1 MKCINCNTDNR
12 QEALFCKHC
21 GQKLAVP
28 VTDPFTGLVGRSEI
42 KKEIAQLISTFKSVR
57 NRGANITIGCDTLI
71 MGASGTGKTHIA
83 NAIAKV
89 FHTAGIVK
97 QPQATVIDAV
107 DWDNFVDDWQD
118 NIKKLKDGILIIDN
132 VQKLVPDGY
141 SRDVDRLDILFSN
154 MDKWNGNPI
163 VILIGLPGGFREYI
177 DNNPQVR
184 NKFEYF
190 FRLDE
195 YTAKELTAICIKTLS
210 EKYKVTMETD
220 AHEKLERV
228 MTHMVRNKPDSWGNA
243 HAAQKIADEI
253 FFNMVRRGGDT
264 ISCADIEGTEY
275 REKTSEEILAELDG
289 FVGIDNIRTEIRN
302 MMAELELTKE
312 RSGNKSQPQITSHYI
327 FSGNP
332 GTGKTTVARKMA
344 DIFKA
349 MGVLPIGH
357 LIEADRSKLV
367 SQYVGQT
374 AIQTNELID
383 KALGGVLLIDEAY
396 TLNQGDNDSF
406 GHEAIDTL
414 LKRLEDDRGKFVCI
428 VAGYTKQMFDFI
440 QSNPG
445 LKSRFNK
452 DIRFED
458 YDGAS
463 LTAIFRMQMA
473 GKSKGMPQP
482 LTLSDDAERNLRNF
496 FDMMYATRDRNFGN
510 AREVRKVFET
520 AMSRQSARLTRLR
533 AEGKFTPDMLY
544 VLTRDDIEGDE
555 NTRELNLDD
564 IMAKMEREFVG
575 MESVKEAMRTIGKK
589 MATNRLRMEHGV
601 GDAKTLSIHIKL
613 TGNPGTGKTTVARTL
628 GEMLKAVHVLPTDN
642 VIEVDRSKLVGQY
655 VGETAKI
662 VNQTVDRA
670 LGGILFVD
678 EAYTLSQNSGSGG
691 DFGKEAI
698 ETLMK
703 RMEDDRGKFV
713 CVLAGYRTQMD
724 EFMRVNPGIQSRI
737 THHIHI
743 EDYTRD
749 ELLQIFHNMLR
760 KEKMVLTPEA
770 ETMAARAVDEIVGV
784 KTKDFG
790 NAREMRKLL
799 DATLDRQANRIDK
812 LDGNVTREQLITIEA
827 EDIPVAKHKDI
838 DKDECL
844 KELEKLVGLESVKQ
858 EVRNLVNY
866 LKLEK
871 MRAEALGKR
880 FAGVRDHYLFL
891 GNPGTGKTTVARI
904 MADIFLSLGITS
916 KSGIIEV
923 DRSQLVAQ
931 YVGQTAVQTNR
942 LIDSA
947 MGGLLFIDE
956 AYTLNQG
963 PQDNFGKEA
972 IDTLLK
978 RMEDD
983 RVKFVCIAA
992 GYTREMSDFLASNSG
1007 LQSRFN
1013 KTITFED
1020 YGPDALAEIFR
1031 RKAQKENF
1039 LLSPEADAA
1048 MQQCFDTLYA
1058 NRTRN
1063 FGNAREVNNIFQKVK
1078 ENQSQRIIAMM
1089 MGGTRPSPEQLL
1101 SLTPEDFE
1109 L

>member
-1 MKCINCNTDNR
+1 MKCNNCNTDNR

-21 GQKLAVP
+21 GAKLALP
-28 VTDPFTGLVGRSEI
+28 DTDPFIGLVGLTDI
-42 KKEIAQLISTFKSVR
+42 KQQIAQLITTFNSVK
-57 NRGANITIGCDTLI
+57 NRGANITIGCDTII
-71 MGASGTGKTHIA
+71 MGASGTGKTHLA
-83 NAIAKV
+83 NAIAK
-89 FHTAGIVK
+89 ALYSANIVK
-97 QPQATVIDAV
+97 QPRPLVVDAV
-107 DWDNFVDDWQD
+107 DWDNFVKDWQE
-118 NIKKLKDGILIIDN
+118 NIKKVQDGILIIDN

-141 SRDVDRLDILFSN
+141 SKNVDKLDILFSG

-163 VILIGLPGGFREYI
+163 VIITGLPDGFREYI
-177 DNNPQVR
+177 EGNPQVR

-190 FRLDE
+190 FRLEE
-195 YTAKELTAICIKTLS
+195 YSAQELTAICIKALS
-210 EKYKVTMETD
+210 EKYKVGMETD
-220 AHEKLERV
+220 AYGKLERV
-228 MTHMVRNKPDSWGNA
+228 MMFIVRNKPEGWGNA
-243 HAAQKIADEI
+243 HAALKMADEI
-253 FFNMVRRGGDT
+253 FYNMVRRGGET
-264 ISCADIEGTEY
+264 VSCADIEGTEY
-275 REKTSEEILAELDG
+275 RDKTSEEIMAELDE

-302 MMAELELTKE
+302 LISELELSKV
-312 RSGNKSQPQITSHYI
+312 RSNKNGSGEINSHYI

-332 GTGKTTVARKMA
+332 GTGKTTIARKMA

-357 LIEADRSKLV
+357 LVEADRSKLV
-367 SQYVGQT
+367 GQYVGQT
-374 AIQTNELID
+374 AIQTNRLID
-383 KALGGVLLIDEAY
+383 KAMGGVLLIDEAY
-396 TLNQGDNDSF
+396 TLNQGDSDNF

-463 LTAIFRMQMA
+463 LTAIFRQQMA
-473 GKSKGMPQP
+473 SKSKEMPQP
-482 LTLSDDAERNLRNF
+482 LTLSDGAERNLRNF

-510 AREVRKVFET
+510 ARDVRKVFET
-520 AMSRQSARLTRLR
+520 AMSRQSARLTKLR
-533 AEGKFTPDMLY
+533 TEGQFTPDMLF

-555 NTRELNLDD
+555 STRELNLDD

-575 MESVKEAMRTIGKK
+575 MQSVKDAMRTIGKK

-601 GDAKTLSIHIKL
+601 GDAKTLGIHIKL

-655 VGETAKI
+655 IGETAKL
-662 VNQTVDRA
+662 VNQTIDRA
-670 LGGILFVD
+670 MGGILFVD
-678 EAYTLSQNSGSGG
+678 EAYTLSQDSGSGS

-713 CVLAGYRTQMD
+713 CILAGYRNEMD
-724 EFMRVNPGIQSRI
+724 NFMRVNPGIKSRI

-749 ELLQIFHNMLR
+749 ELLQIFKNMVK

-770 ETMAARAVDEIVGV
+770 EELSHRAVDEIVSA
-784 KTKDFG
+784 KSKDFG

-799 DATLDRQANRIDK
+799 DTTLDNQANRIDR
-812 LDGNVTREQLITIEA
+812 LDGNVTKEQLITIEA

-838 DKDECL
+838 DEEECL
-844 KELEKLVGLESVKQ
+844 KALDKLVGLDGVKQ

-871 MRAEALGKR
+871 MRAEALGKK
-880 FAGVRDHYLFL
+880 FAGMRDHYLFL

-904 MADIFLSLGITS
+904 MADVFLSLGITT
-916 KSGIIEV
+916 KSGIVEV
-923 DRSQLVAQ
+923 DRSKLVAK
-931 YVGQTAVQTNR
+931 YVGHTAEQTNNV
-942 LIDSA
+942 IDSA
-947 MGGLLFIDE
+947 MGSILFIDE

-963 PQDNFGKEA
+963 PQDNFGNEA

-983 RVKFVCIAA
+983 RGKFVCIAA
-992 GYTREMSDFLASNSG
+992 GYSYEMGEFLAANSG

-1013 KTITFED
+1013 KTIVFED
-1020 YGPDALAEIFR
+1020 YDAASLAEIFR
-1031 RKAQKENF
+1031 RKAAGENF
-1039 LLSPEADAA
+1039 TMSPEAESA
-1048 MQQCFDTLYA
+1048 MVNRFVELYE
-1058 NRTRN
+1058 NRTQN
-1063 FGNAREVNNIFQKVK
+1063 FGNAREVNNVFQKVK
-1078 ENQSQRIIAMM
+1078 ERQSQRIIDMM
-1089 MGGTRPSPEQLL
+1089 MKGGRPSPADLL
-1101 SLTPEDFE
+1101 SFTPEDFAF
-1109 L
+1109 

>member
-1 MKCINCNTDNR
+1 MKCNNCNTDNR

-21 GQKLAVP
+21 GGKLALP
-28 VTDPFTGLVGRSEI
+28 DTDPFIGLVGLTDI
-42 KKEIAQLISTFKSVR
+42 KQQIAQLITTFNSVK
-57 NRGANITIGCDTLI
+57 NRGANITIGCDTII
-71 MGASGTGKTHIA
+71 MGASGTGKTHLA
-83 NAIAKV
+83 NAIAK
-89 FHTAGIVK
+89 ALYSANIVK
-97 QPQATVIDAV
+97 QPRPLVVDAV
-107 DWDNFVDDWQD
+107 DWDNFVKDWQE
-118 NIKKLKDGILIIDN
+118 NIKKVQDGILIIDN

-141 SRDVDRLDILFSN
+141 SKNVDKLDILFSG

-163 VILIGLPGGFREYI
+163 VIITGLPDGFREYI
-177 DNNPQVR
+177 EGNPQVR

-190 FRLDE
+190 FRLEE
-195 YTAKELTAICIKTLS
+195 YSAQELTAICIKALS
-210 EKYKVTMETD
+210 EKYKVGIEAD
-220 AHEKLERV
+220 AYGKLERV
-228 MTHMVRNKPDSWGNA
+228 MMFIVRNKPEGWGNA
-243 HAAQKIADEI
+243 HAALKMADEI
-253 FFNMVRRGGDT
+253 FYNMVRRGGET
-264 ISCADIEGTEY
+264 VSCADIEGTEY
-275 REKTSEEILAELDG
+275 RDKTSEEIMAELDE

-302 MMAELELTKE
+302 LISELELSKV
-312 RSGNKSQPQITSHYI
+312 RSNKDGSGEINSHYI

-332 GTGKTTVARKMA
+332 GTGKTTIARKMS

-357 LIEADRSKLV
+357 LVEADRSKLV
-367 SQYVGQT
+367 GQYVGQT
-374 AIQTNELID
+374 AIQTNRLID
-383 KALGGVLLIDEAY
+383 KAMGGVLLIDEAY
-396 TLNQGDNDSF
+396 TLNQGDSDNF

-458 YDGAS
+458 YDGGS
-463 LTAIFRMQMA
+463 LTAIFRQQMA
-473 GKSKGMPQP
+473 SKSKEMPRP
-482 LTLSDDAERNLRNF
+482 LTLSDEAERNLRNF

-510 AREVRKVFET
+510 ARDVRKVFET
-520 AMSRQSARLTRLR
+520 AMSRQSARLTKLR
-533 AEGKFTPDMLY
+533 TEGQFTPDMLF

-564 IMAKMEREFVG
+564 IMTKMEREFVG
-575 MESVKEAMRTIGKK
+575 MQSVKDAMRTIGKK

-601 GDAKTLSIHIKL
+601 GDAKTLGIHIKL

-642 VIEVDRSKLVGQY
+642 VIEVDRSKLVSQY
-655 VGETAKI
+655 VGETAKL
-662 VNQTVDRA
+662 VNQTIDRA
-670 LGGILFVD
+670 MGGILFVD
-678 EAYTLSQNSGSGG
+678 EAYTLSQDSGSGS

-713 CVLAGYRTQMD
+713 CILAGYRNEMD
-724 EFMRVNPGIQSRI
+724 NFMRVNPGIKSRI

-749 ELLQIFHNMLR
+749 ELLQIFKNMVK

-770 ETMAARAVDEIVGV
+770 EELSRRAVDEIVSA
-784 KTKDFG
+784 KSKDFG

-799 DATLDRQANRIDK
+799 DTTLDNQANRIDR
-812 LDGNVTREQLITIEA
+812 LDGNVTKEQLITIEA

-838 DKDECL
+838 DEEECL
-844 KELEKLVGLESVKQ
+844 KALDKLVGLDGVKQ

-871 MRAEALGKR
+871 MRAEALGKK
-880 FAGVRDHYLFL
+880 FAGMRDHYLFL

-904 MADIFLSLGITS
+904 MADVFLSLGITT
-916 KSGIIEV
+916 KSGIVEV
-923 DRSQLVAQ
+923 DRSKLVAK
-931 YVGQTAVQTNR
+931 YVGHTAEQTNNV
-942 LIDSA
+942 IDSA
-947 MGGLLFIDE
+947 MGSILFIDE

-963 PQDNFGKEA
+963 PQDNFGNEA

-983 RVKFVCIAA
+983 RGKFVCIAA
-992 GYTREMSDFLASNSG
+992 GYSYEMGEFLAANSG

-1013 KTITFED
+1013 KTIVFED
-1020 YGPDALAEIFR
+1020 YDAASLAEIFR
-1031 RKAQKENF
+1031 RKAAGENF
-1039 LLSPEADAA
+1039 TMSPEAESA
-1048 MQQCFDTLYA
+1048 MVNRFVELYE
-1058 NRTRN
+1058 NRTQN
-1063 FGNAREVNNIFQKVK
+1063 FGNAREVNNVFQKVK
-1078 ENQSQRIIAMM
+1078 ERQSQRIIDMM
-1089 MGGTRPSPEQLL
+1089 MKGGRPSPADLL
-1101 SLTPEDFE
+1101 SFTPEDFAF
-1109 L
+1109 